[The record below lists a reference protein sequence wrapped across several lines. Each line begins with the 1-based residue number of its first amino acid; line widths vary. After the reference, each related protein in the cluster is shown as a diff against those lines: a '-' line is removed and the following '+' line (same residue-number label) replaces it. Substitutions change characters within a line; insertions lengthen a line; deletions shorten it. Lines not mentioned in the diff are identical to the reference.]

1 MQTANNKK
9 AKLFQLKMLPLDMS
23 RLILYPMLLFAFR
36 CRKFDKNGEKYRKK
50 LKGNAIIAS
59 NHFSQVDA
67 MKITSAFWYRRMYY
81 FIAEIVM
88 KGRIRNFLLS
98 KAGGIKI
105 DRNLF
110 DIEAINKAVDV
121 LKNGHVLSIFPQ
133 GGVKKDGKVEEV
145 KSGAVLIAQ
154 RADAPIYPVFI
165 KKRKHWYNCVKV
177 YIGDPI
183 YPSQYV
189 KGKFMTAV
197 DLENISQDLM
207 KAINECANN

>member
-81 FIAEIVM
+81 FI
-88 KGRIRNFLLS
+88 
-98 KAGGIKI
+98 
-105 DRNLF
+105 
-110 DIEAINKAVDV
+110 
-121 LKNGHVLSIFPQ
+121 
-133 GGVKKDGKVEEV
+133 
-145 KSGAVLIAQ
+145 
-154 RADAPIYPVFI
+154 
-165 KKRKHWYNCVKV
+165 
-177 YIGDPI
+177 
-183 YPSQYV
+183 
-189 KGKFMTAV
+189 
-197 DLENISQDLM
+197 
-207 KAINECANN
+207 